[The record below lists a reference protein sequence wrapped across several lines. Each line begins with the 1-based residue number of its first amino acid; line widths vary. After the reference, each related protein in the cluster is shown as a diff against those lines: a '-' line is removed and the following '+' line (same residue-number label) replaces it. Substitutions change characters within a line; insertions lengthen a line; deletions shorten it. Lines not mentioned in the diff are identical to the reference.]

1 MKSKFILFSKQLL
14 FTILMLI
21 SVSTKCQQSLI
32 QVNGWNAYVHLPSD
46 YTTSKTYPTI
56 IFFPG
61 AGEIGTNASLVIAN
75 GPGAY
80 ITQGWNGNIAI
91 GTDTAKFIVI
101 SLQPPSGYPAES
113 LINTE

>member
-1 MKSKFILFSKQLL
+1 MKNTLRSLL
-14 FTILMLI
+14 GVVLLI
-21 SVSTKCQQSLI
+21 IIMSVSTPAKSQQSLI

-61 AGEIGTNASLVIAN
+61 AGEIGSNASLVIAN

-101 SLQPPSGYPAES
+101 SL
-113 LINTE
+113 